1 MPSSWNCTASWR
13 SCWLSALLAT
23 SSTGGAALG
32 IQDEQHGVG
41 LLDRL
46 LGLGAHERKVV
57 GRSLGQGLLRRQAL
71 RLDAAGIPHGALPPP
86 PAGRSPARRLN
97 RVDLPTLGRP
107 TSATIGFGMP
117 DSGGG
122 GGRRGCADGN
132 FDHRG
137 GDGLLFLDG
146 GGN

>member
-23 SSTGGAALG
+23 SSTGGPALG

-71 RLDAAGIPHGALPPP
+71 RLDAAGIHHGELQSAPLGVRYQ
-86 PAGRSPARRLN
+86 AIAGGAGGRSPPRQA
-97 RVDLPTLGRP
+97 VACP
-107 TSATIGFGMP
+107 A
-117 DSGGG
+117 
-122 GGRRGCADGN
+122 
-132 FDHRG
+132 
-137 GDGLLFLDG
+137 
-146 GGN
+146 